1 MKNGSNTSQS
11 GESRSQIEDK
21 VDFLMYVEDS
31 DESG

>member
-1 MKNGSNTSQS
+1 VKNGSNTSQS
-11 GESRSQIEDK
+11 GESRSQSEDK